1 LRTTYILAIMIVC
14 VIEGAS
20 IGLDHLGLLG
30 LVLGGLGGLVLGA
43 TVVAFIETFILNV
56 FSDWRRH

>member
-1 LRTTYILAIMIVC
+1 MIVC

-30 LVLGGLGGLVLGA
+30 LVLGGFGGFVLGA
-43 TVVAFIETFILNV
+43 TIVAFIETFILNV